1 MPFLQALWSI
11 SLEVAPWLVI
21 GLAAAGLVRAFLPPE
36 LIARWLSGR
45 GVGATVRA
53 ALAGA
58 PIPLCSCSVIPMAAQ
73 LRRQGAS
80 RGATASFLVST
91 PETGVDSI
99 ALSYA
104 LLGPFF
110 AIARP
115 VAAVSTA
122 IATGL
127 LVERTPA
134 PTRAKPVTLQQAD
147 CCHTK
152 KAPAPAETDSKSCCA
167 ASPLKPTSPRRAGLA
182 RRAAQGVRYAF
193 TDLYADI
200 VGWLALGV
208 LMAAILRWLVDPQAF
223 ASWGGGIWSM
233 LGLLLVSIP
242 MYTCAT
248 ASTPLAAAML
258 VAGFSPGAVL
268 VFLLAG
274 PATNIATIAVV
285 RSDLGGRAA
294 AVYVASILVISLAF
308 GLLADFL
315 VARLGIPMNVAE
327 HAHHHRGP
335 EWLATAAVALLVA
348 LAARPAWRRLR
359 GLSARRA
366 APEPSPAH

>member
-1 MPFLQALWSI
+1 MGFLEALWSI
-11 SLEVAPWLVI
+11 SLEVAPWLVL
-21 GLAAAGLVRAFLPPE
+21 GLVAAGLVRAFLPPAV
-36 LIARWLSGR
+36 IVRWLSGR
-45 GVGATVRA
+45 GVGSAVRA

-104 LLGPFF
+104 LLGPFL
-110 AIARP
+110 AVARP
-115 VAAVSTA
+115 VAAVITA
-122 IATGL
+122 ITTGV
-127 LVERTPA
+127 LVELTPA
-134 PTRAKPVTLQQAD
+134 PQKKTSVPLAQAS
-147 CCHTK
+147 CCESK
-152 KAPAPAETDSKSCCA
+152 RDAMEEPAPSCCVTEQRDED
-167 ASPLKPTSPRRAGLA
+167 PA
-182 RRAAQGVRYAF
+182 RGSFPQRLVGGVRYAF
-193 TDLYADI
+193 TTLYADI

-208 LMAAILRWLVDPQAF
+208 LMAAVLRWLVDPQAF
-223 ASWGGGIWSM
+223 ASWGGGVWSM
-233 LGLLLVSIP
+233 LGLLAVSVP

-285 RSDLGGRAA
+285 RSELGTRAMWA
-294 AVYVASILVISLAF
+294 YVGSIVVISLAF
-308 GLLADFL
+308 GLLTDLL
-315 VARLGIPMNVAE
+315 VSRLGLAINPAE
-327 HAHHHRGP
+327 HAHAHRGP
-335 EWLATAAVALLVA
+335 EWLAISALALLIA
-348 LAARPAWRRLR
+348 LGAGPVWRAVR
-359 GLSARRA
+359 GIVHRE
-366 APEPSPAH
+366 EPSPSPAR